1 MKEQERSR
9 MFDIWLPSFLKF
21 TRESVGSTVKDE
33 EKEYAMKS
41 LSSVRTVIASDHKI
55 ELLEAMKSIPSFLF
69 CGVEFQVDCVCG
81 FSGDESLLSRICR
94 VMKFVRV
101 QLCRHFDH
109 PSIFYRN

>member
-41 LSSVRTVIASDHKI
+41 ISSVRTVIASDHKI
-55 ELLEAMKSIPSFLF
+55 ELLEAMKSIPS
-69 CGVEFQVDCVCG
+69 
-81 FSGDESLLSRICR
+81 
-94 VMKFVRV
+94 KFRLYSAV
-101 QLCRHFDH
+101 LNFK
-109 PSIFYRN
+109 